1 MQVACYAGGRTF
13 GDVMEDVTKI
23 RNIGISAHIDSGKT
37 TLTERLLFYT
47 GKLAEMH
54 EVKGKDNVGAKMDF
68 MELER
73 QRGITIQS
81 AATYVNW
88 QGHNINII
96 DTPGH
101 IDFTVEVE
109 RALRVLDGAVLVLCG
124 VGGVQSQ
131 TLTVHRQM
139 KRYGV
144 PCLAFVNKLDRTGA
158 NPYRVLNQLRSKLKH
173 NAALLHLPVG
183 LEKDHEGIIDV
194 IGRKAVYFDG
204 PMGLKVVEEE
214 IPQDMRTQAEETRQ
228 ELIEMV
234 ADGDEYLADI
244 FLEEKVPTD
253 EEIHDAIRRSCLK
266 RKFTPVM
273 LGSALKNKGVQPLLD
288 AVVRYL
294 PNPTEVDNFCIDNTV
309 EGKEV
314 KVLMKPER
322 TNENPF
328 IGLAFKLEAGRF
340 GQLTYM
346 RCYQGMLNRGDTLY
360 NTRTGKKV
368 RVPRLGRMNADELED
383 LNYTYAGDISAL
395 FGIDCASGDTFVT
408 KGNTHLSMESMHVPD
423 PVISMS
429 IKPVDKKSNE
439 NFSKGISRFTKE
451 DPTFRVEWDDEN
463 KETIA
468 SGMGEL
474 HLDIYAQRLEREFNA
489 KCVLGKPRVA
499 FIETITNKV
508 EFEHLHKKQS
518 GGRGEYAKVIGSVEP
533 LPPHENTKIV
543 FQDETMGTAIPKN
556 FIFAIEKGFRE
567 ACKKGL
573 LSGYKASGIMIRLT
587 DGMAHQVDSSD
598 WAFQQAGEAAMKT
611 VMEEGIWQMLEP
623 VMDVEVNFPAEYQG
637 DVLASL
643 NKRDSI
649 MMGQDANEEFVSLF
663 SQTPLNN
670 MFGYMTE
677 LRAKTQGRGE
687 FTMEYSRYCPMKPE
701 VEEQLIQAYQQ
712 EQEQQNKQL
721 KRKKN

>member
-1 MQVACYAGGRTF
+1 MKMKLLSISKTCSSLHRIGCSRLPKGNYMQVACYAGGRTF

-611 VMEEGIWQMLEP
+611 VMEEGIWQM
-623 VMDVEVNFPAEYQG
+623 
-637 DVLASL
+637 
-643 NKRDSI
+643 
-649 MMGQDANEEFVSLF
+649 
-663 SQTPLNN
+663 TPLNN